1 MSVSD
6 RREDK
11 VPRLFMIWVFYS
23 GRSYLLSK
31 AFNAKLYNINFLSK
45 KTFIYALFRYFIS
58 IFYTI
63 FILTSKRPKIIFLMN
78 LPVFLPMTVYL
89 YAKLFKCYYIIDS
102 HSGLFN
108 RKAWN
113 IFLPIMKVIY
123 KNCLINIA
131 HNEKDAKIYQ
141 SWGVKSAILSTEV
154 YPYDTYERVLL
165 KTKNN
170 VVVIGKFSDDEPYDQ
185 IILAAKNMDHVQFY
199 FTGPI
204 EKAKRKM
211 DVNNLPKNV
220 VLTGFLP
227 QEEFIRL
234 VKSVDVALALVTT
247 AETMQMAAWEAM
259 SCEVPIILSDWQLL
273 RRTFPKGAIF
283 VKNTQQSI
291 VEGIQK
297 FFANQELFQREIS
310 QLKAEKKILWDREVQ
325 KILAVITDIEQ
336 EQNKPQS
343 LAPPRDVAPRP

>member
-1 MSVSD
+1 
-6 RREDK
+6 
-11 VPRLFMIWVFYS
+11 
-23 GRSYLLSK
+23 
-31 AFNAKLYNINFLSK
+31 
-45 KTFIYALFRYFIS
+45 
-58 IFYTI
+58 
-63 FILTSKRPKIIFLMN
+63 
-78 LPVFLPMTVYL
+78 
-89 YAKLFKCYYIIDS
+89 
-102 HSGLFN
+102 
-108 RKAWN
+108 
-113 IFLPIMKVIY
+113 MKVIY